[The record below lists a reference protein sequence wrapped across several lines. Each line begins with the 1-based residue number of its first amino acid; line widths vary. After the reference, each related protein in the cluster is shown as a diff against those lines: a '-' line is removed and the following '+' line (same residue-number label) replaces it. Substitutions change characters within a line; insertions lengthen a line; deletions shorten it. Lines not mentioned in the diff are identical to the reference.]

1 LNGDRK
7 PRLSDSFTVMDI
19 GSFRNYCLGLKG
31 VTEEFPF
38 GEETLVFKVMGKMFA
53 LTDITLFT
61 GVNLK
66 VDPEEGVELRERYP
80 EVTPAYHMNKKH
92 WISVET
98 GGSIPDKLLCGWI
111 INSYNLVVQGLTK
124 TQKQA
129 LESM

>member
-1 LNGDRK
+1 
-7 PRLSDSFTVMDI
+7 M
-19 GSFRNYCLGLKG
+19 KG

-38 GEETLVFKVMGKMFA
+38 GEETLAFKVMGKMFA
-53 LTDITLFT
+53 LADVTLFT
-61 GVNLK
+61 GINLK
-66 VDPEEGVELRERYP
+66 VDPEMGVELRERYS

-98 GGSIPDKLLCGWI
+98 TGSVTDKLLREWI
-111 INSYNLVVQGLTK
+111 ANSYNLVVRGLTK